1 MMVAD
6 KTKHFSVLC
15 LFFWVRFNVV
25 VFAVLSFI
33 ITYIRFLTFDMYG
46 NSVGRFLKNDLGKI
60 CNQCNSFWFENP
72 FGPEQRLIGDKWY
85 KV

>member
-1 MMVAD
+1 
-6 KTKHFSVLC
+6 
-15 LFFWVRFNVV
+15 
-25 VFAVLSFI
+25 
-33 ITYIRFLTFDMYG
+33 MYG

-60 CNQCNSFWFENP
+60 CKQCNSFWFENP